1 MRERGKKI
9 LQFEYLSA
17 FLNMHI
23 EREKEEENWRVN
35 LHIENDLM
43 MNCLLFFMIV
53 LINAI
58 EK

>member
-23 EREKEEENWRVN
+23 ERERKRRRELES
-35 LHIENDLM
+35 
-43 MNCLLFFMIV
+43 
-53 LINAI
+53 
-58 EK
+58 